1 MTQFIQDSTYFAVV
15 LSLLAY
21 MIGLKIKKH
30 VSSSL
35 LNPMLIS
42 IVITITILCLFDI
55 DYETYNKGAKHL
67 TYLLTPA
74 TVCLAIPLYE
84 QFQLLKKN
92 WKAVMLGILSGVFTN
107 ALVILSMVILFDLKH
122 EDYVTLLPKSITTAI
137 GIDVSNELGGYV
149 AITVAAICITGV
161 FGNVI
166 GETVLRLFR
175 IEEPIAKGVGLG
187 TASHAI
193 GTSKAL
199 EIGEVEGAMGSL
211 SIVVTGIL
219 TVLLA
224 PLFAQLW

>member
-1 MTQFIQDSTYFAVV
+1 MTEFIQESTYLAVV

-21 MIGLKIKKH
+21 MIGIQIKKH
-30 VSSSL
+30 ITTSL

-42 IVITITILCLFDI
+42 IVITIAVLCLFKV
-55 DYETYNKGAKHL
+55 DYETYNKGAKYL

-74 TVCLAIPLYE
+74 TVCLALPLYE

-92 WKAVMLGILSGVFTN
+92 WKAVLIGILSGVFTN
-107 ALVILSMVILFDLKH
+107 AFVILSMVILFDLKH

-137 GIDVSNELGGYV
+137 GIDVSTELGGYV
-149 AITVAAICITGV
+149 AITVAAICITGI

-166 GETVLRLFR
+166 GETVLHLFR

>member
-1 MTQFIQDSTYFAVV
+1 MTEFIQDSTYLAVV

-30 VSSSL
+30 VKSSL

-42 IVITITILCLFDI
+42 IVITIGVLCFFKV
-55 DYETYNKGAKHL
+55 DYETYNEGGKYL

-84 QFQLLKKN
+84 QFQLLKSN
-92 WKAVMLGILSGVFTN
+92 WKAVFIGILSGVFTN
-107 ALVILSMVILFDLKH
+107 AVVILSMVVLFGMEH

-137 GIDVSNELGGYV
+137 GIDVSTELGGYV

-166 GETVLRLFR
+166 GETVIRLFR

-199 EIGEVEGAMGSL
+199 ELGEVEGAMGSL

>member
-1 MTQFIQDSTYFAVV
+1 MVV
-15 LSLLAY
+15 LFG
-21 MIGLKIKKH
+21 M
-30 VSSSL
+30 
-35 LNPMLIS
+35 
-42 IVITITILCLFDI
+42 
-55 DYETYNKGAKHL
+55 E
-67 TYLLTPA
+67 
-74 TVCLAIPLYE
+74 
-84 QFQLLKKN
+84 
-92 WKAVMLGILSGVFTN
+92 
-107 ALVILSMVILFDLKH
+107 H

-137 GIDVSNELGGYV
+137 GIDVSTELGGYV

-166 GETVLRLFR
+166 GETVIRLFR

-199 EIGEVEGAMGSL
+199 ELGEVEGAMGSL

>member
-1 MTQFIQDSTYFAVV
+1 MTEFIQESTYLAVV

-21 MIGLKIKKH
+21 MIGVTIKKYIK
-30 VSSSL
+30 SSL
-35 LNPMLIS
+35 CNPLLIS
-42 IVITITILCLFDI
+42 IVITIAILCFLKV
-55 DYETYNKGAKHL
+55 DYKTYNHGGKYL

-74 TVCLAIPLYE
+74 TICLAIPLYE

-92 WKAVMLGILSGVFTN
+92 WKAVLLGIISGILTN
-107 ALVILSMVILFDLKH
+107 AIVILSLVILFDLKH

-166 GETVLRLFR
+166 GETVLRLFK

-199 EIGEVEGAMGSL
+199 ELGEIEGAMGSL

>member
-1 MTQFIQDSTYFAVV
+1 MTEFIQDSTYLAVV

-30 VSSSL
+30 VKSSL

-42 IVITITILCLFDI
+42 IVITIGVLCFFKV
-55 DYETYNKGAKHL
+55 DYETYNEGGKYL

-84 QFQLLKKN
+84 QFQLLKSN
-92 WKAVMLGILSGVFTN
+92 WKAVFIGILSGVFTN
-107 ALVILSMVILFDLKH
+107 AVVILSMVVLFGMGH

-137 GIDVSNELGGYV
+137 GIDVSTELGGYV

-166 GETVLRLFR
+166 GETVIRLFR

-199 EIGEVEGAMGSL
+199 ELGEVEGAMGSL

>member
-1 MTQFIQDSTYFAVV
+1 
-15 LSLLAY
+15 
-21 MIGLKIKKH
+21 
-30 VSSSL
+30 SSSL

-42 IVITITILCLFDI
+42 IVITIAILCLFNVN
-55 DYETYNKGAKHL
+55 YETYNKGAKYL